1 MTWFY
6 NIQKQFEYTT
16 CSPRV
21 PSLQFSFTELVI
33 QWTICR
39 HIVGIVD
46 HWCKNKSSY
55 EGLVNLYVS
64 TFRHKQNTVCW
75 KSKFIENDVSVIKIS
90 KNSEKLKSCLVMEAV
105 NSGLIYGLEF
115 QCRALASLESDDDAV
130 RFVVGTQ
137 GPRAS
142 NQVCKLY
149 ISMISLITHT
159 VAHSTRPSFRLKTNN
174 QPLKKF
180 WSLAVSWVKVIKNWV
195 LF

>member
-1 MTWFY
+1 
-6 NIQKQFEYTT
+6 
-16 CSPRV
+16 
-21 PSLQFSFTELVI
+21 
-33 QWTICR
+33 
-39 HIVGIVD
+39 
-46 HWCKNKSSY
+46 
-55 EGLVNLYVS
+55 
-64 TFRHKQNTVCW
+64 
-75 KSKFIENDVSVIKIS
+75 
-90 KNSEKLKSCLVMEAV
+90 MEAV

-159 VAHSTRPSFRLKTNN
+159 VAHSTRPSFRLRTNN

-180 WSLAVSWVKVIKNWV
+180 LSLAVSCVKVVKNGKILTFKV
-195 LF
+195 NFLCQK